1 VVRGSCPTLISGYTR
16 VALVRTFQLWHCKGM
31 VRIEDYAVVGD
42 LHTAA
47 LISTEG
53 SIDWLCLPRF
63 DSPACFNAL
72 LDTPESGRWRIAPAG
87 AGECTR
93 RSYRRHTLILETEW
107 ETDDGAVRV
116 IDFMPP
122 RDEVADIVRIVE
134 GIHGQVRMRGELALR
149 FDYGH
154 IMPWVR
160 RDSRGL
166 HAIAG
171 PDSAYLATNAP
182 LRGEHMHTVSDFTVK
197 AGERVPFVLTW
208 APSHVRRPRSVD
220 PEVVLESTEKFW
232 RDWSGQCKVSGP
244 YKDAVER
251 SLITLKALTYAPTGG
266 IVAAVTTSLP
276 EQLGGP
282 RNWDYR
288 FCWLR
293 DATLTLQS
301 LLAVGYTAEAAAWRD
316 WLLRAVAGDPADLQI
331 MYGIHGE
338 RRLPEMELPW
348 LSGYEDS
355 SPVRIGNGAAGQL
368 QLDVWGEVLDCLS
381 LTRNSLLTH
390 PDEAW
395 DVQVALMEY
404 LEGVWNQPDNGLWE
418 MRGPRR
424 HFTHS
429 KVMAWV
435 AADRMVKGVRES
447 GLPGPADRWE
457 ALRDT
462 IRNDVMTHGFDA
474 DRNTFTQSYG
484 RPELDASLLL
494 IPRVGFLPPDDPR
507 VIGTIDA
514 IQRELTEDGFL
525 LRYRPEVSDDGLP
538 GGEGVFLACS
548 FWLVEALLGAGRH
561 RQATQLFERLLALRN
576 DVGLLSEEWGV
587 QSARHLG
594 NTPQAFS
601 HFALVTSA
609 LQLQQRRTKRSNRPL
624 RAGTAL

>member
-1 VVRGSCPTLISGYTR
+1 
-16 VALVRTFQLWHCKGM
+16 
-31 VRIEDYAVVGD
+31 
-42 LHTAA
+42 
-47 LISTEG
+47 
-53 SIDWLCLPRF
+53 
-63 DSPACFNAL
+63 
-72 LDTPESGRWRIAPAG
+72 
-87 AGECTR
+87 
-93 RSYRRHTLILETEW
+93 
-107 ETDDGAVRV
+107 
-116 IDFMPP
+116 
-122 RDEVADIVRIVE
+122 
-134 GIHGQVRMRGELALR
+134 
-149 FDYGH
+149 
-154 IMPWVR
+154 
-160 RDSRGL
+160 
-166 HAIAG
+166 
-171 PDSAYLATNAP
+171 
-182 LRGEHMHTVSDFTVK
+182 MHTVSDFTVK
-197 AGERVPFVLTW
+197 AGERVPFVLSW
-208 APSHVRRPRSVD
+208 APSHLHRPRTVD
-220 PEVVLESTEKFW
+220 AESVLESTEAFW
-232 RDWSGQCKVSGP
+232 QEWAGQCNVEGP
-244 YKDAVER
+244 YKEAVER

-288 FCWLR
+288 YCWLR

-348 LSGYEDS
+348 LAGYENS
-355 SPVRIGNGAAGQL
+355 APVRIGNGAAGQL

-404 LEGVWNQPDNGLWE
+404 LEGVWDQPDNGLWE

-447 GLPGPADRWE
+447 GLPGPASRWE

-462 IRNDVMTHGFDA
+462 IRADVMAHGFDP

-494 IPRVGFLPPDDPR
+494 IPRVGFLPPDDPH

-514 IQRELTEDGFL
+514 IQRELTEDGFV
-525 LRYRPEVSDDGLP
+525 LRYRPEISDDGLP

-548 FWLVEALLGAGRH
+548 FWLVEALIGAGRH
-561 RQATQLFERLLALRN
+561 LQATALFERLLALRN

-587 QSARHLG
+587 QTGRHLG

-609 LQLQQRRTKRSNRPL
+609 LELHQHETRQSDRPL
-624 RAGTAL
+624 PSGAKTAS

>member
-1 VVRGSCPTLISGYTR
+1 M
-16 VALVRTFQLWHCKGM
+16 AH
-31 VRIEDYAVVGD
+31 IEDYAVVGD

-72 LDTPESGRWRIAPAG
+72 LDTPKAGRWLLAPAG
-87 AGECTR
+87 AGDCTR
-93 RSYRRHTLILETEW
+93 RHYRKGTLILETEW
-107 ETDDGAVRV
+107 ETPSGKVKV

-122 RDEVADIVRIVE
+122 RDSVADIVRIVV
-134 GIHGQVRMRGELALR
+134 GVHGSVRMRGELALR

-154 IMPWVR
+154 IVPWVR
-160 RDSRGL
+160 HDEHGI
-166 HAIAG
+166 HAVAG
-171 PDSAYLATNAP
+171 PDAAYLVTKAP
-182 LRGEHMHTVSDFTVK
+182 LRGERMKTVSDFTVH

-208 APSHVRRPRSVD
+208 TPSHLDRPRAID
-220 PEVVLESTEKFW
+220 PEAYLESTESFW
-232 RDWSGQCKVSGP
+232 REWSARCKITGP
-244 YKDAVER
+244 YREAIQR

-288 FCWLR
+288 YCWLR
-293 DATLTLQS
+293 DATLTLQA
-301 LLAVGYTAEAAAWRD
+301 LLAAGYTEEAASWRD

-348 LSGYEDS
+348 LAGYENS
-355 SPVRIGNGAAGQL
+355 TPVRIGNGAAGQL
-368 QLDVWGEVLDCLS
+368 QLDVWGEVLDCLA
-381 LTRNSLLTH
+381 LTRHSLLKHT
-390 PDEAW
+390 DEAW
-395 DVQVALMEY
+395 DVQVALMEH
-404 LEGVWNQPDNGLWE
+404 LEGAWRRPDNGLWE
-418 MRGPRR
+418 MRGPQR

-435 AADRMVKGVRES
+435 AADRMVKGVRDF
-447 GLPGPADRWE
+447 GLVGPADRWE
-457 ALRDT
+457 VLRDT
-462 IRNDVMTHGFDA
+462 IHADVMANGFDA
-474 DRNTFTQSYG
+474 ERNTFVQSYG

-507 VIGTIDA
+507 VVGTIDA
-514 IQRELTEDGFL
+514 VQRELTRDGFV
-525 LRYRPEVSDDGLP
+525 LRYRPQDSVDGLP
-538 GGEGVFLACS
+538 GDEGVFLACS
-548 FWLVEALLGAGRH
+548 FWLVEALIGVGR
-561 RQATQLFERLLALRN
+561 RREARELFDRLLALRN

-587 QSARHLG
+587 EAGRQLG

-601 HFALVTSA
+601 HFALVMSA
-609 LQLQQRRTKRSNRPL
+609 MELHEDSVQRSDAPVH
-624 RAGTAL
+624 GH